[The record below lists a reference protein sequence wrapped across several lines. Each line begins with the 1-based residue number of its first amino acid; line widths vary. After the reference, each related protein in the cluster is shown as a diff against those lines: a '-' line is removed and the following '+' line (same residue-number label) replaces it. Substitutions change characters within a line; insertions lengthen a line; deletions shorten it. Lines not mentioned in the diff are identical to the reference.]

1 MMNNKE
7 DDEGNQISRL
17 IKCLLFF
24 IRLNDFFY
32 SFKMFIIKLKKI
44 GNHMYNK
51 IVQLDAT

>member
-1 MMNNKE
+1 M
-7 DDEGNQISRL
+7 I
-17 IKCLLFF
+17 
-24 IRLNDFFY
+24 FFY